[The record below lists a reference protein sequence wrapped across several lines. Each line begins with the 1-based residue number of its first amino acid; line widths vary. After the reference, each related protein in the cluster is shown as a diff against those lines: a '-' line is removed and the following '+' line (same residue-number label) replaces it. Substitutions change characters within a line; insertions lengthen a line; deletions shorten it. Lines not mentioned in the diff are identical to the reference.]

1 MASLEARTVEEILR
15 EFFIDMKKELNIK
28 AIAGVLYTKEFV
40 GHDLRQEIE
49 RETTQ
54 SASNQL
60 FLDHLIKNHTL
71 ETLSEFCDILE
82 ETAKSER
89 LPRHKKWS
97 DKLKLKLTKVSL
109 H

>member
-15 EFFIDMKKELNIK
+15 EFYIDVKKELNIK
-28 AIAGVLYTKEFV
+28 AIADILYTKEFI
-40 GHDLRQEIE
+40 GLDLKQEIE

-71 ETLSEFCDILE
+71 ETLSEFCHILE
-82 ETAKSER
+82 ETAKSQR
-89 LPRHKKWS
+89 LPHHKKWS
-97 DKLKLKLTKVSL
+97 NKLKLKLTKVSL